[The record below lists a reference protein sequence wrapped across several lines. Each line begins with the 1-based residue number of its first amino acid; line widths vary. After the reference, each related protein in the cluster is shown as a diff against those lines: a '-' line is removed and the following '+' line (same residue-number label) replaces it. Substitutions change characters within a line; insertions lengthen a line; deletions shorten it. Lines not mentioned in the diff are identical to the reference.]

1 MNRVI
6 QVVLMVIISAAPA
19 IAIAETPDEQISF
32 SSQRGEKLW
41 NSQFTVSGQQRSC
54 ASCHTTDPRQVGKHI
69 RTGKVIQAMAPSV
82 NADRIT
88 DQSKINKWFKRN
100 CKWTL
105 GRVCTNQEKGDVLE
119 YLKSL

>member
-1 MNRVI
+1 MNRVN
-6 QVVLMVIISAAPA
+6 QLVLVAIISATPA
-19 IAIAETPDEQISF
+19 IAIAETPDELMSF

-54 ASCHTTDPRQVGKHI
+54 ASCHTTNPRKTGKHI
-69 RTGKVIQAMAPSV
+69 RTGKAIQAMAPSV
-82 NADRIT
+82 NTDRLT
-88 DQSKINKWFKRN
+88 DQRKINKWFKRN

-105 GRVCTNQEKGDVLE
+105 GRVCSNQEKGDVLV

>member
-54 ASCHTTDPRQVGKHI
+54 ASCHTTDPRQAGKHI

>member
-19 IAIAETPDEQISF
+19 IAIAETPDEPISF
-32 SSQRGEKLW
+32 SSKRGEKLW

-54 ASCHTTDPRQVGKHI
+54 ASCHTTDPRQAGKHI

>member
-1 MNRVI
+1 MNRVN
-6 QVVLMVIISAAPA
+6 QLVLMAIISATPA
-19 IAIAETPDEQISF
+19 IATAETPDEPISF
-32 SSQRGEKLW
+32 SSKRGEKLW

-54 ASCHTTDPRQVGKHI
+54 ASCHTTDPRQAGKHI